1 MLNNLWIFELINGY
15 SHRSLLL
22 DWTGIFLADFVAYAI
37 ALLGIVVY
45 FYPRHRRAHHRRM
58 IIVALVSGL
67 FARFVIKSIII
78 LFYQAPRPFVAL
90 SDVTPLILLP
100 RIEQLQS
107 FPSGHALFF
116 FACSTAVLFFNK
128 KLGVVLLIASTLMG
142 IARVFC
148 GVHWPY
154 DIVWGAAL
162 GIGSGYLVYWLYSH
176 YKKKIDKLISKIF

>member
-1 MLNNLWIFELINGY
+1 MLNNLGLFELINGY
-15 SHRSLLL
+15 SHRFFFL
-22 DWTGIFLADFVAYAI
+22 DWAGIFLADFVAYGI
-37 ALLGIVVY
+37 ALTGIIVY
-45 FYPRHRRAHHRRM
+45 FFPRHRRAHHRQM
-58 IIVALVSGL
+58 IVVALASGL
-67 FARFVIKSIII
+67 FARFVIKSLII

-90 SDVTPLILLP
+90 SNLTPLISVP
-100 RIEQLQS
+100 SIENLQS

-116 FACSTAVLFFNK
+116 FACSTAVVFFNK
-128 KLGVVLLIASTLMG
+128 KLGIALLIASTLMG

-162 GIGSGYLVYWLYSH
+162 GVGSGYFIYWLYSQ

>member
-15 SHRSLLL
+15 SHHSLLL
-22 DWTGIFLADFVAYAI
+22 DWTGILLADFVAYAI

-58 IIVALVSGL
+58 IMVALASGL
-67 FARFVIKSIII
+67 FARFVIKSIIV

-90 SDVTPLILLP
+90 SDVTPLILVP
-100 RIEQLQS
+100 RIEQFQS

-116 FACSTAVLFFNK
+116 FACSTAVVFFNK
-128 KLGVVLLIASTLMG
+128 KLGIALLIASALMG
-142 IARVFC
+142 IARIFC

-154 DIVWGAAL
+154 DIVWGAII
-162 GIGSGYLVYWLYSH
+162 GVGSGCCIYALYAR
-176 YKKKIDKLISKIF
+176 YKKRVDAIITKIF